1 MIVLS
6 KEQIIKLYEELVSET
21 GGTGGIRDEGLF
33 ESAIN
38 APLQSY
44 DNIELFPS
52 IQQKGARLGYGI
64 IMNHPFVDGNKR
76 TGAHAMLVFLAIN
89 GIELCFDDDEL
100 VNTVLNVA
108 AGKTKF
114 EELLKWVIEHQSS

>member
-6 KEQIIKLYEELVSET
+6 KEQIIKLHEELVSET
-21 GGTGGIRDEGLF
+21 GGTGGIRDEGLL

-52 IQQKGARLGYGI
+52 IQQKGTRLGYGI

>member
-21 GGTGGIRDEGLF
+21 GGTGGIRDEGLL

-108 AGKTKF
+108 EGKTKF
-114 EELLKWVIEHQSS
+114 EELFKWVIEHQSS

>member
-21 GGTGGIRDEGLF
+21 GGTGGIRDEGLL

-52 IQQKGARLGYGI
+52 IRQKGARLGYGI

>member
-21 GGTGGIRDEGLF
+21 GGTGGIRDEGLL

>member
-1 MIVLS
+1 M
-6 KEQIIKLYEELVSET
+6 
-21 GGTGGIRDEGLF
+21 

>member
-6 KEQIIKLYEELVSET
+6 KEQIIRLHEELVLET
-21 GGTGGIRDEGLF
+21 GGTGGIRDEGLL

-89 GIELCFDDDEL
+89 GIELCFDDESWSIRFL
-100 VNTVLNVA
+100 MLRRE
-108 AGKTKF
+108 KQS
-114 EELLKWVIEHQSS
+114 LKDCLIG

>member
-6 KEQIIKLYEELVSET
+6 KEQIIKLHEELVLET
-21 GGTGGIRDEGLF
+21 GGTGGIRDEGLL

-64 IMNHPFVDGNKR
+64 IMNYPFVDGNKR

>member
-21 GGTGGIRDEGLF
+21 GGTGGIRDEGLL

-114 EELLKWVIEHQSS
+114 EELLKWVIEYQSS

>member
-21 GGTGGIRDEGLF
+21 GGTGGIRDEGLL

-52 IQQKGARLGYGI
+52 IQQKGACLGYGI

-114 EELLKWVIEHQSS
+114 EELFKWVIEHQSS

>member
-6 KEQIIKLYEELVSET
+6 KEQIIKLYEELVLET
-21 GGTGGIRDEGLF
+21 GGTGGIRDEGLL

-52 IQQKGARLGYGI
+52 IQQKGACLGYGI

-114 EELLKWVIEHQSS
+114 KELLKWVIEHQSS

>member
-1 MIVLS
+1 M
-6 KEQIIKLYEELVSET
+6 
-21 GGTGGIRDEGLF
+21 

-52 IQQKGARLGYGI
+52 IQQKGACLGYGI

>member
-21 GGTGGIRDEGLF
+21 GGTGGIRDEGLL

-100 VNTVLNVA
+100 VNMVLNVA

>member
-21 GGTGGIRDEGLF
+21 GGTGGIRDEGLL

-44 DNIELFPS
+44 DNIELFRQFS
-52 IQQKGARLGYGI
+52 
-64 IMNHPFVDGNKR
+64 KR
-76 TGAHAMLVFLAIN
+76 GHASDT
-89 GIELCFDDDEL
+89 E
-100 VNTVLNVA
+100 
-108 AGKTKF
+108 
-114 EELLKWVIEHQSS
+114 S

>member
-6 KEQIIKLYEELVSET
+6 KEQIIKLYEELVQET
-21 GGTGGIRDEGLF
+21 GGTGGIRDEGLL

>member
-21 GGTGGIRDEGLF
+21 GGTSGIRDEGLL